1 MAVTFRMSAPAMRR
15 LLSVA
20 LSVLLLA
27 GAAYVLRSELRQ
39 HPLHEVLGELRSF
52 PPIRLAL
59 SLAVTVLGYLA
70 LAGYDAVSLAALG
83 RRLPFRRVAYAAF
96 LGYAFANS
104 LPLSV
109 VTGATVRYRLY
120 SQWGLGEDEAARV
133 MTLNTVTY
141 VLGLLASAGLAF
153 AMQPVLVPGFLRL
166 PLRTARPIGFACLAI
181 VAAYLAWS
189 SRPGRDLR
197 LWRWEL
203 PRPTLR
209 RALAQIAIS
218 AADWVLSGAAL
229 YVLLPRNVPFHVFFA
244 VFLLGQIAGLVAQ
257 VPGGLGVFEAV
268 MVWGL
273 SPAISAPSVLLALLM
288 YRLVYYLLPLGL
300 ATGFWA
306 LREGRRWYRRH
317 RAGAARQASA
327 SG

>member
-1 MAVTFRMSAPAMRR
+1 MAATFRLSARAVRR
-15 LLSVA
+15 LLSAA

-27 GAAYVLRSELRQ
+27 GAVYVLRSELRE
-39 HPLHEVLGELRSF
+39 HPLHDILRQLRSF
-52 PPIRLAL
+52 PPSRLVL
-59 SLAVTVLGYLA
+59 SLAATVLGYLA
-70 LAGYDAVSLAALG
+70 LAGYDAISLAALG

-120 SQWGLGEDEAARV
+120 SQWGLGEGEAARV

-141 VLGLLASAGLAF
+141 VVGLLASAGLAF
-153 AMQPVLVPGFLRL
+153 VLQPVLVPGFLRL
-166 PLRTARPIGFACLAI
+166 PLHTARPIGFACVAI
-181 VAAYLAWS
+181 VAGYLAWS

-203 PRPTLR
+203 PRPTLG
-209 RALAQIAIS
+209 RALAQIAVS
-218 AADWVLSGAAL
+218 GADWVLSGAAL
-229 YVLLPRNVPFHVFFA
+229 YVLLPHEVPFQVFFA

-268 MVWGL
+268 VLWGL
-273 SPAISAPSVLLALLM
+273 TPALPAPAILVALLM

-300 ATGFWA
+300 ATGIWV

-317 RAGAARQASA
+317 REGGVRRAHA
-327 SG
+327 